1 MSRVRPADLAP
12 APRLTARGIGKRF
25 DGVEVLRDVAL
36 DLAAGE
42 VHALVGENGAGKT
55 TLIRI
60 LAGVY
65 QDYTGTMTLDGQPF
79 APRSPRD
86 AEQRGLSVIHQE
98 LALVPELSAAE
109 NLFLGREPRSR
120 LGLVR
125 HRALR
130 SAAAD
135 ILRAR
140 LGVSLDVACPVAEL
154 PLAAQQ
160 LVEIAKALTRST
172 RVLIMDEPT
181 SALAESDAARLFDLV
196 RRLRDRGLAVLY
208 ISHKLEEIYALADR
222 ITVLRDGRHVGTAAA
237 ADLPRDRLVEWMVGR
252 ALSHTIPPRTAHPGA
267 VRLRAA
273 HLVLRDPGTGRRL
286 VDDVSLTVRAG
297 EIVGLAGLL
306 GSGASEVLGAI
317 FGRPEGRCAGRV
329 EVDGVPM
336 EPRTPRHAL
345 RRGVAL
351 LTNDRQ
357 TSGLVLP
364 MSVLHNISLATV
376 PACCRRGLLS
386 RRLEHARAAPLIDR
400 LRLRAPALDAPV
412 TALSGGNQ
420 QKVLLARWLLT
431 QPRVLLLDEPTRGID
446 VAAKADI
453 YALLRALTAAGLGIL
468 LITSELPELLALADR
483 VLVMHRGRI
492 VTELRGPDA
501 TPQRVVQAA
510 MGG

>member
-1 MSRVRPADLAP
+1 MDPPR
-12 APRLTARGIGKRF
+12 RLTACGLGKRF
-25 DGVEVLRDVAL
+25 DGVEVLRDVDL

-42 VHALVGENGAGKT
+42 IHALVGENGAGKS
-55 TLIRI
+55 TLIKI

-65 QDYTGTMTLDGQPF
+65 RDHSGTMTLDGQPY

-86 AEQRGLSVIHQE
+86 AENRGLSVIHQE
-98 LALVPELSAAE
+98 LALVPDLSAAE

-130 SAAAD
+130 SAAAE
-135 ILRAR
+135 ILRMQ
-140 LGVSLDVACPVAEL
+140 LGVTLDVARPVAEL

-160 LVEIAKALTRST
+160 LVEIAKALTRTT

-181 SALAESDAARLFDLV
+181 STLAESDTDRLFELV

-222 ITVLRDGRHVGTAAA
+222 VTVLRDGRHVGTAAA

-252 ALSHTIPPRTAHPGA
+252 ELTQTFPPRTALPGA
-267 VRLRAA
+267 VRLQVE
-273 HLVLRDPGTGRRL
+273 HLTCRDPASGRRL
-286 VDDVSLTVRAG
+286 VDDVSLTVRSG

-306 GSGASEVLGAI
+306 GSGASEMLGAI
-317 FGRPEGRCAGRV
+317 FGRPEGGAAGRV
-329 EVDGVPM
+329 TVDGEPL
-336 EPRTPRHAL
+336 EPRTPRAAL

-351 LTNDRQ
+351 LTNDRK
-357 TSGLVLP
+357 TSGLVLS
-364 MSVLHNISLATV
+364 MSVLHNIGLATV
-376 PACCRRGLLS
+376 PACCRGGLLN
-386 RRLEHARAAPLIDR
+386 RRRERAQAAPWLAR
-400 LRLRAPALDAPV
+400 LRVRGPGLDAPV

-431 QPRVLLLDEPTRGID
+431 EPRVLLLDEPTRGID
-446 VAAKADI
+446 VGAKADI